1 MELQSSEINEVVKA
15 LLKVQKEIKPAIK
28 GAENPHFKSKYA
40 DLASV
45 VEVSRKLL
53 TSNGLVVTQH
63 PVVEDGNLY
72 LITRLT
78 HESGQWFS
86 CLYPINPTKQDP
98 QAMGSAMTY
107 ARRYS
112 YSALIGIV
120 TDDDDGN
127 AASAKPDSPF
137 NTATARKE
145 FCKTMIASIAE
156 AEDNAEIDK
165 IMKLNSAKIKAMM
178 ASGNEHDELALD
190 TIRNEVE
197 LKRGKFAEQE
207 MNQQFKDATQ

>member
-1 MELQSSEINEVVKA
+1 MELQSKEINELVKA

-28 GAENPHFKSKYA
+28 SAENPHFKSKYA

-63 PVVEDGNLY
+63 PSVMEGNLY

-86 CLYPINPTKQDP
+86 SLYPVNPTKPDP
-98 QAMGSAMTY
+98 QAMGSALTY

-112 YSALIGIV
+112 YSALVGIV

-127 AASAKPDSPF
+127 AASEKPDSPF
-137 NTATARKE
+137 KTATARKD
-145 FCKTMIASIAE
+145 FCKNVIASIME
-156 AEDNAEIDK
+156 AETNAAIDD
-165 IMKLNSAKIKAMM
+165 IMKLNNAKIKAMM
-178 ASGNEHDELALD
+178 ASGDEHDGLGVDE
-190 TIRNEVE
+190 IRNQVQI
-197 LKRGKFAEQE
+197 KRNDFAEKE